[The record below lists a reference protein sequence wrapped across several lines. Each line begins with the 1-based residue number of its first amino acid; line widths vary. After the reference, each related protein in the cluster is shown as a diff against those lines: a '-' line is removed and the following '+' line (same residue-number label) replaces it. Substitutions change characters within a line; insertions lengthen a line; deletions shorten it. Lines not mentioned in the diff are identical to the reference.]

1 MKKTLVSALILIFL
15 TGFSAFGQA
24 VRIESTGVGDNRFL
38 IAVPDFAA
46 APGMEELGREMAQ
59 VVAYDL
65 EFSGLFRILPR
76 SSYPAAFTGLTA
88 DAGRLDFEMWR
99 PARIAYLVH
108 AYVFTQGENVVAQ
121 CRLYDAETG
130 NPALGQQFTAQSN
143 LARLVAHRFSEEIVR
158 SVDGVP
164 GIASSLIC
172 FSARTGDDV
181 KELFVSD
188 YDGHNAKQ
196 VTEHNS
202 ISIKP
207 KISPDGSKI
216 AYLSY
221 KDRYPFLYIL
231 DLKTGKSSAFSTKVG
246 LNSAPAW
253 SPDGKQL
260 ALTLSKDG
268 NTEIYIKN
276 IDGSD
281 ARRLTNDR
289 ASDTSPTFS
298 PDGSQIAFV
307 SDRAGS
313 PQIYIMNAD
322 GSNVRRVSFQGGRA
336 YDPVWSPDGKTIA
349 YAVQSG
355 GMQIYLLDVA
365 SGKSTQITATPGS
378 NESPSWSAD
387 SRHVIYYST
396 RNKGLWAVNANHP
409 YEQHPI
415 RPGGGMRCE
424 GPSWG
429 PRRQ

>member
-1 MKKTLVSALILIFL
+1 MKKTIGMALILCVTL
-15 TGFSAFGQA
+15 AAFSSFAQA
-24 VRIESTGVGDNRFL
+24 VRIDSSGVGDKRFL
-38 IAVPDFAA
+38 IAVPDFAV
-46 APGMEELGREMAQ
+46 APGLEALGSEMAQ

-65 EFSGLFRILPR
+65 EFTGLFRILPR
-76 SSYPAAFTGLTA
+76 ASYPAAFTGYTS
-88 DAGRLDFEMWR
+88 DVSRLDFEMWR
-99 PARIAYLVH
+99 PAKIAYLAY
-108 AYVFTQGENVVAQ
+108 AYVYKEGENVIAQ

-130 NPALGQQFTAQSN
+130 NPALGQQFTARADLS
-143 LARLVAHRFSEEIVR
+143 RLVAHRFSEEIVR

-164 GIASSLIC
+164 GIASSMIC
-172 FSARTGDDV
+172 FSAKTGNI

-188 YDGHNAKQ
+188 YDGYNARQ
-196 VTEHNS
+196 VTKHNS

-207 KISPDGSKI
+207 KMSPDGSKI

-231 DLKTGKSSAFSTKVG
+231 DLGTGKSTALSKNVG
-246 LNSAPAW
+246 LNSAPSW
-253 SPDGKQL
+253 SPDGRRL

-276 IDGSD
+276 SDGSGEQ
-281 ARRLTNDR
+281 RLTRDR
-289 ASDTSPTFS
+289 AGDTSPSFS
-298 PDGSQIAFV
+298 PDGSQIVFV

-313 PQIYIMNAD
+313 PQIYIMSAD
-322 GSNVRRVSFQGGRA
+322 GSNVRRVSYQGGRA
-336 YDPVWSPDGKTIA
+336 YDPVWSPDGKKIA
-349 YAVQSG
+349 CCVESG
-355 GMQIYLLDVA
+355 GMQIFLLDVA
-365 SGKSTQITATPGS
+365 SGQSVQATNTPGS

-396 RNKGLWAVNANHP
+396 RNHGLWAVNANYP

-415 RPGGGMRCE
+415 NAGGMRCE